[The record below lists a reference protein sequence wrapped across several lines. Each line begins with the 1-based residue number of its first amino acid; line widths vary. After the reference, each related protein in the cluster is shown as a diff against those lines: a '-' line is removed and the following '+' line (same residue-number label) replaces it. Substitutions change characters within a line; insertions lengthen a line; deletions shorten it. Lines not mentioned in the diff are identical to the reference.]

1 MHATLAPGHKPARR
15 VVSREEWLAARKAH
29 LAEEKALTRQR
40 DELARRRR
48 ELPWV
53 KVEKEYVFDTPAGK
67 RTLAELFDG
76 RGQLIVYHFMFAPEW
91 SQGCKSCSLL
101 ADHYDPAVVHLKH
114 RDVTM
119 VTVSRA
125 PLEKIEAFK
134 KRMGWQF
141 TWASSQDSE
150 FNRDFQV
157 SFTPEELE
165 SGNATYNFNRKPYPI
180 VELPGIS
187 VFCKDGDGNIF
198 HTYSSYARGLDILIG
213 VYNLLDLV
221 PKGRD
226 EDDFPGMS
234 WVRHHDRYGD
244 KTFVDPW
251 VESPA
256 RPASAA
262 PRPGKVQK

>member
-1 MHATLAPGHKPARR
+1 MQATLTPGHK
-15 VVSREEWLAARKAH
+15 VVSQDEWLAARKAH

-53 KVEKEYVFDTPAGK
+53 KVEKDYVFDTPAG
-67 RTLAELFDG
+67 RRSLAELFDG
-76 RGQLIVYHFMFAPEW
+76 RSQLIVYHFMFAPEW

-119 VTVSRA
+119 VMVSRA
-125 PLEKIEAFK
+125 PLEKIQAFQR
-134 KRMGWQF
+134 RMGWKF
-141 TWASSQDSE
+141 PWASSLESD
-150 FNRDFQV
+150 FNRDFGV

-165 SGNATYNFNRKPYPI
+165 SGTGTYNFNRKPYPI

-187 VFCKDGDGNIF
+187 VFVKDGEGNIF

-226 EDDFPGMS
+226 EENFPGMS
-234 WVRHHDRYGD
+234 WVRHHDRYD
-244 KTFVDPW
+244 DPAFVDPW
-251 VESPA
+251 LEKPPQAASRA
-256 RPASAA
+256 RPAS
-262 PRPGKVQK
+262 PGKGQP